1 MQDMRE
7 AVERDEFPAFVKA
20 FMAEQFDK
28 SDEIP
33 LWIRESLAAVNVV
46 L

>member
-7 AVERDEFPAFVKA
+7 AIERDEFPAFVKT
-20 FMAEQFDK
+20 FMAEHYEK
-28 SDEIP
+28 EAEVP
-33 LWIRESLAAVNVV
+33 KWIREALAAVNVD